1 MVTTRIQERKEMLVD
16 LIRTT
21 KGPVTL
27 SELVNVTGIDRGAL
41 RRSMNAIC
49 CENPCIRA
57 ESGIGRKSTSYT
69 WTPPEKEERKTYR
82 TFKNK
87 EGYSDTTAEKAIE
100 STDSPKKDAVSP
112 GAGEVWSTTEA
123 NGSNGRIFVL
133 NSLNGAAQCIKL
145 YQDTSESREIVGSDP
160 FVVGNYI
167 GDATHATFKPL
178 RYCIRCCM
186 DRDNAKLMEARKR
199 IAQAFGI
206 RCFTPEVKDVEN
218 TEITKEL
225 KAKILELQNEIYRL
239 KNPDASVDIPEG
251 YVDMKSVQI
260 ALLTE
265 QRDIWKSVAEKLL
278 AK

>member
-1 MVTTRIQERKEMLVD
+1 
-16 LIRTT
+16 
-21 KGPVTL
+21 
-27 SELVNVTGIDRGAL
+27 
-41 RRSMNAIC
+41 
-49 CENPCIRA
+49 
-57 ESGIGRKSTSYT
+57 
-69 WTPPEKEERKTYR
+69 
-82 TFKNK
+82 
-87 EGYSDTTAEKAIE
+87 
-100 STDSPKKDAVSP
+100 
-112 GAGEVWSTTEA
+112 VWSTTEA

-186 DRDNAKLMEARKR
+186 ARDDAKLMEARKR

-206 RCFTPEVKDVEN
+206 RCFTPEVKEVEN

-239 KNPDASVDIPEG
+239 KNPDTSVDIPEG

>member
-1 MVTTRIQERKEMLVD
+1 
-16 LIRTT
+16 
-21 KGPVTL
+21 
-27 SELVNVTGIDRGAL
+27 
-41 RRSMNAIC
+41 
-49 CENPCIRA
+49 
-57 ESGIGRKSTSYT
+57 
-69 WTPPEKEERKTYR
+69 
-82 TFKNK
+82 
-87 EGYSDTTAEKAIE
+87 
-100 STDSPKKDAVSP
+100 VSP

-145 YQDTSESREIVGSDP
+145 YPDTTENREVVGGDP
-160 FVVGNYI
+160 FVIGNYI

-186 DRDNAKLMEARKR
+186 DRDDAKLMEARKR

-206 RCFTPEVKDVEN
+206 RCFTPEVREVEVPVEKIVYVEKDS
-218 TEITKEL
+218 T
-225 KAKILELQNEIYRL
+225 
-239 KNPDASVDIPEG
+239 DIPEG

-265 QRDIWKSVAEKLL
+265 QRDIWKNIAEKLL

>member
-27 SELVNVTGIDRGAL
+27 SELVNVTGIERGAL

-49 CENPCIRA
+49 DENPCIRV

-123 NGSNGRIFVL
+123 NGSNGLIFVL

-178 RYCIRCCM
+178 RYCIRCCIV
-186 DRDNAKLMEARKR
+186 RDDAKLMEARKR

-206 RCFTPEVKDVEN
+206 RCFTPEVKEVEN

-239 KNPDASVDIPEG
+239 KNPDTSVDIPEG

-265 QRDIWKSVAEKLL
+265 QRDIWKNIAEKLL

>member
-1 MVTTRIQERKEMLVD
+1 MVTPKIMERKEMLVD
-16 LIRTT
+16 LIKNTN
-21 KGPVTL
+21 GGVTL
-27 SELVNVTGIDRGAL
+27 TDLVNVTGIGRETL
-41 RRSMNAIC
+41 RRNMVEISH
-49 CENPCIRA
+49 ENPCVQIKC
-57 ESGIGRKSTSYT
+57 GIGRESTSYT

-100 STDSPKKDAVSP
+100 SADAPKKETVAP

-145 YQDTSESREIVGSDP
+145 YPDTTENREVVGSDP
-160 FVVGNYI
+160 FVIGNYI

-186 DRDNAKLMEARKR
+186 DRDDAKLMEARKR

-206 RCFTPEVKDVEN
+206 RCFTPEVREVEVPVEKIVYVEKDS
-218 TEITKEL
+218 T
-225 KAKILELQNEIYRL
+225 
-239 KNPDASVDIPEG
+239 DIPEG